1 MYWFDICII
10 VLITVFVLM
19 VLACTVGF
27 YTLTWRY
34 EKFYETTE
42 EGKKLYCALYTKDRL
57 GSKHDWLIN
66 QIRELRDKI
75 DEFEHY
81 FPDECNE
88 KASVHEMKTRYKEY
102 SDELYRTK
110 EAMKDWSE
118 RIDKMV
124 AALPKKY
131 NGILE
136 YNWAN
141 AKVEIKEE
149 NMNILEESLYD
160 KPNRR
165 KIILR
170 RQKA

>member
-1 MYWFDICII
+1 MNRIVEIIIFIVCGVVWITIAIC
-10 VLITVFVLM
+10 FSSDG
-19 VLACTVGF
+19 VLAH
-27 YTLTWRY
+27 RY
-34 EKFYETTE
+34 KKFYETTE
-42 EGKKLYCALYTKDRL
+42 EGRKLYYALYTKDRL
-57 GSKHDWLIN
+57 GSKHDWLVN
-66 QIRELRDKI
+66 RMNELRDKI
-75 DEFEHY
+75 DVLETY
-81 FPDECNE
+81 FPEESRE

-131 NGILE
+131 RGILE

-149 NMNILEESLYD
+149 NICW
-160 KPNRR
+160 
-165 KIILR
+165 
-170 RQKA
+170 

>member
-10 VLITVFVLM
+10 VLIAVFVLM

-75 DEFEHY
+75 DEFETY
-81 FPDECNE
+81 FPEESRE

-124 AALPKKY
+124 AALPKRY

-141 AKVEIKEE
+141 AKVEAKEE
-149 NMNILEESLYD
+149 ERICW
-160 KPNRR
+160 
-165 KIILR
+165 
-170 RQKA
+170 

>member
-1 MYWFDICII
+1 MAWFEICII
-10 VLITVFVLM
+10 VLIAVFVLM

-57 GSKHDWLIN
+57 GSRHDWLVN
-66 QIRELRDKI
+66 RMSELRDKI
-75 DEFEHY
+75 DEFETY
-81 FPDECNE
+81 FPEESRE

-136 YNWAN
+136 YNWTN

-149 NMNILEESLYD
+149 NICW
-160 KPNRR
+160 
-165 KIILR
+165 
-170 RQKA
+170 

>member
-1 MYWFDICII
+1 MHWFDICII
-10 VLITVFVLM
+10 VLIAILALM
-19 VLACTVGF
+19 YLACTVDF
-27 YTLTWRY
+27 YINVWRY
-34 EKFYETTE
+34 KKFYETTE
-42 EGKKLYCALYTKDRL
+42 EGRNLYCALYTKDRL

-88 KASVHEMKTRYKEY
+88 KDFIREMKNQYKRCSE
-102 SDELYRTK
+102 DLARVN
-110 EAMKDWSE
+110 EAMADWSE

-141 AKVEIKEE
+141 AKVEVKEE
-149 NMNILEESLYD
+149 DICW
-160 KPNRR
+160 
-165 KIILR
+165 
-170 RQKA
+170 

>member
-1 MYWFDICII
+1 MDWFEICII
-10 VLITVFVLM
+10 VWCVVVVLM
-19 VLACTVGF
+19 YLVYAVRFCVLAR
-27 YTLTWRY
+27 RY
-34 EKFYETTE
+34 KKFYETTE
-42 EGKKLYCALYTKDRL
+42 EGRELYCALYTKDRL
-57 GSKHDWLIN
+57 GSRHDWLVN

-88 KASVHEMKTRYKEY
+88 KASIHEMKARYKEY

-131 NGILE
+131 SDILE
-136 YNWAN
+136 YNWED
-141 AKVEIKEE
+141 AKVKVEE
-149 NMNILEESLYD
+149 E
-160 KPNRR
+160 RVC
-165 KIILR
+165 
-170 RQKA
+170 

>member
-1 MYWFDICII
+1 MNRIVEIIIFIVCGVVWITIAIC
-10 VLITVFVLM
+10 FSSDG
-19 VLACTVGF
+19 VLAH
-27 YTLTWRY
+27 RY
-34 EKFYETTE
+34 KKFYETTE
-42 EGKKLYCALYTKDRL
+42 EGRKLYYALYTKDRL
-57 GSKHDWLIN
+57 GSKHDWLVN
-66 QIRELRDKI
+66 RMDRLRDKI
-75 DEFEHY
+75 DVLETY
-81 FPDECNE
+81 FPEESRE
-88 KASVHEMKTRYKEY
+88 KASIHGMKVQYKEY

-149 NMNILEESLYD
+149 ES
-160 KPNRR
+160 
-165 KIILR
+165 ICW
-170 RQKA
+170 

>member
-1 MYWFDICII
+1 MIEAVIFGLLAISLVIF
-10 VLITVFVLM
+10 TVCCL
-19 VLACTVGF
+19 VGMEM
-27 YTLTWRY
+27 LSRRY
-34 EKFYETTE
+34 KKFYGTTE
-42 EGKKLYCALYTKDRL
+42 EGRKLYCALYTKDRL
-57 GSKHDWLIN
+57 GSKHDWLVN
-66 QIRELRDKI
+66 RMSELRDKI
-75 DEFEHY
+75 DEFETY
-81 FPDECNE
+81 FPEESRE

-149 NMNILEESLYD
+149 NICW
-160 KPNRR
+160 
-165 KIILR
+165 
-170 RQKA
+170 

>member
-1 MYWFDICII
+1 MDWFEICII
-10 VLITVFVLM
+10 VLIAVFVLM

-42 EGKKLYCALYTKDRL
+42 EGRNLYCALYTKDRL
-57 GSKHDWLIN
+57 GCRHDWLVN
-66 QIRELRDKI
+66 RMSELRDKI
-75 DEFEHY
+75 DEFETY
-81 FPDECNE
+81 FPEESRE

-149 NMNILEESLYD
+149 NICW
-160 KPNRR
+160 
-165 KIILR
+165 
-170 RQKA
+170 